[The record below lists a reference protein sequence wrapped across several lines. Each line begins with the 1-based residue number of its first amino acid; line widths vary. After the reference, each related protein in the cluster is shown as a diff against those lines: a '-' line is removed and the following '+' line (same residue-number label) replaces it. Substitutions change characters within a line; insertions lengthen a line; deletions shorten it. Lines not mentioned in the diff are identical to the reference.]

1 MKFRH
6 FFQNLSPYIRLL
18 RIEQWTK
25 NTFIFFPLFF
35 GQQLFSPKTIFFSII
50 GFFSFSFMAS
60 SIYCINDLFDV
71 EADKK
76 HPVKCHRPLASG
88 QVKILDVKIL
98 IVGLCCLSL
107 LINQLFQLNPLKIL
121 IVLLAYFILNLLYTV
136 KLKQIAIVDVF
147 IIAVGFILRL
157 FVGSFSGD
165 IELSRWIILMTFLL
179 ALFLAFAKRR
189 DDVLIFQ
196 QSGVVTRKNILQ
208 YNIPFLN
215 SILSLLSA
223 VTIVAY
229 IMYTVDDEVC
239 RLLNNDYLYITSI
252 FVIMGILRY
261 LQQALV
267 FSKSGSPTYILLKDR
282 ILQTIISCWI
292 VSFLIILYL

>member
-1 MKFRH
+1 
-6 FFQNLSPYIRLL
+6 
-18 RIEQWTK
+18 
-25 NTFIFFPLFF
+25 
-35 GQQLFSPKTIFFSII
+35 
-50 GFFSFSFMAS
+50 MAS

-88 QVKILDVKIL
+88 QVKERDVKIL

-267 FSKSGSPTYILLKDR
+267 FSKSGSPTYILLNDR